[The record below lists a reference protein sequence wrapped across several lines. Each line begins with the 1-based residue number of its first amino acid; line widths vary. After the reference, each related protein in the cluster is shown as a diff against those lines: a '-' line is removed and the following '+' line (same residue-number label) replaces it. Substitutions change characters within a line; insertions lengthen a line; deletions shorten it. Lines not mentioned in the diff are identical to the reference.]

1 MAEQQKDVVLIALD
15 PSQQAENAFDWYMSH
30 LHRKGNSLVLVHAM
44 EIPAVPT
51 RESWDVQHSEGS
63 KKTQE
68 LQDKYKKKLNDYE
81 ATAKFV
87 SDVEKPGELICETA
101 KRENATYIVMGTR
114 GMGKLRRTIMG
125 SVSDYVVHHS
135 TCPVIVC
142 RQK

>member
-1 MAEQQKDVVLIALD
+1 MGVLAVAGKGWMA
-15 PSQQAENAFDWYMSH
+15 
-30 LHRKGNSLVLVHAM
+30 
-44 EIPAVPT
+44 
-51 RESWDVQHSEGS
+51 WDVQHSEGS

-68 LQDKYKKKLNDYE
+68 LQEKFKKKFNE
-81 ATAKFV
+81 QEITAKFV

-101 KRENATYIVMGTR
+101 KREGATYIVMGTR

-135 TCPVIVC
+135 SCPVIVC